1 MIGRWRLLKG
11 ISRKPGGRNTQLPSP
26 PFALCTLPRHGS
38 DDDHNSSSHVGPGG
52 SPADKSHM
60 LRMEEQEDGK
70 NLAPHCHHEVTIL
83 ALDCSSLDFYYMRK
97 KKTHNLYKLLLILSW
112 IPKSQTQFIF
122 AFFTHPKQIFPTSK
136 GPWKNSVPDLCRTC
150 KELNFVQHKVLNK
163 PVHFSYM
170 AASPDVPSKEK
181 GFM

>member
-1 MIGRWRLLKG
+1 MEAVERDFLEGGTLNYSIAIASFCPLHPTEAWKWWWPQLQQPCGTRRQPCRQKPYAKDGGAGRWKEPGTPLPPWSHY
-11 ISRKPGGRNTQLPSP
+11 IS
-26 PFALCTLPRHGS
+26 
-38 DDDHNSSSHVGPGG
+38 
-52 SPADKSHM
+52 
-60 LRMEEQEDGK
+60 
-70 NLAPHCHHEVTIL
+70 
-83 ALDCSSLDFYYMRK
+83 LDCSSLDFYYMRK